1 VGLAITDDHLELAA
15 TVRRWADARALLAE
29 ARAALETS
37 ARAAARQED
46 EGDTRP
52 QWWAEVAD
60 MGWLGL
66 AVAVEHGGQGYGLA
80 ELAVVLEE
88 LGRWCAPGPLLPTV
102 IAAVAVDRWA
112 ADAGLA
118 RPLVDGTM
126 VGGLALAGGLAVDA
140 AGRVSGRVR
149 GVWGGSVADRFVLPV
164 SRADGRAW
172 CVIDRADVEVKAL
185 GGLDASWGLAE
196 LGVDGADVGPGR
208 WLTITAGG
216 AADPQ
221 GLVRLAELLAGAEA
235 LGVADWCVRTA
246 ADYAAVRVQFGRPI
260 GQFQAVKHRCADM
273 LVTLESARAAVWDA
287 ARCFDA
293 PADEEGMTVA
303 QSAAAALAPEA
314 GFRAA
319 QNCIQVLGG
328 IGYTWEHDA
337 HLFLKRATA
346 IRHLLPAP
354 DVARRRVASAVARG
368 ERRLLSVE
376 LPPEAEP
383 LRAEVRG
390 FVDELRTHD
399 RSEWRRRLADA
410 GYLAPH
416 WPRPWGRNASPVEQ
430 LVIEQELRAAR
441 VRRAHLAVAGWV
453 LPTLVAHGSAGQQER
468 FIGPSLRG
476 EISWC
481 QMFSEP
487 GAGSDLASL
496 STRAERMDGGW
507 SITGQKVWTSMA
519 READWAIC
527 LARTDP
533 AAAKHEGIGCF
544 LVDMAAPGIDIR
556 PLRELTGSA
565 MFNEIF
571 LTDVFVPDE
580 CVVGSPTEGWAYAR
594 TTLANERVSMA
605 EASSFGPGLGALFE
619 LAEPEGLLSDPV
631 ILDRLGGLVVDAHAI
646 AVLGLRTTLRALG
659 GAQRGGGAGGPEA
672 SVRKLAA
679 VEHEQAVQEA
689 GLALLGPEAA
699 LTDGPGGAWIA
710 GFLGNRALS
719 IAGGTSEIQRN
730 VIAERLLGLPKDP

>member
-1 VGLAITDDHLELAA
+1 VGLAVTDDHTELAA
-15 TVRRWADARALLAE
+15 TVRRWAEARGLLAE
-29 ARAALETS
+29 ARAALEAPS
-37 ARAAARQED
+37 RAAAG
-46 EGDTRP
+46 EGHEGEALP
-52 QWWAEVAD
+52 PWWAEVAEL
-60 MGWLGL
+60 GWLGL
-66 AVAVEHGGQGYGLA
+66 AVGVDRGGQGYGLA

-88 LGRWCAPGPLLPTV
+88 LGRCCTPSPLLPTV
-102 IAAVAVDRWA
+102 VAAVAVDRWA
-112 ADAGLA
+112 SDPELA
-118 RPLVDGTM
+118 RALVDGTM
-126 VGGLALAGGLAVDA
+126 AGGVALAGDLVVDG
-140 AGRVSGRVR
+140 AGRVSGRAR
-149 GVWGGSVADRFVLPV
+149 GVWGGSLADRFVLPV
-164 SRADGRAW
+164 TRGDRLAW
-172 CVIDRADVEVKAL
+172 CVVDRADAEVKAL
-185 GGLDASWGLAE
+185 ASFDATRGLAE
-196 LGVDGADVGPGR
+196 VGLDGVDVGPER
-208 WLTITAGG
+208 WLSTTAGG
-216 AADPQ
+216 AAGGQ
-221 GLVRLAELLAGAEA
+221 AVVRLAELLAGAEA

-273 LVTLESARAAVWDA
+273 LVRLEAARAAVWDA
-287 ARCFDA
+287 ARCFDG
-293 PADEEGMTVA
+293 PAEEGATVA

-314 GFRAA
+314 GFRTAMD
-319 QNCIQVLGG
+319 CIQVLGG

-337 HLFLKRATA
+337 HLFLKRASA

-354 DVARRRVASAVARG
+354 EVARRRMAEAAAAG
-368 ERRLLSVE
+368 ERRSLTIE

-383 LRAEVRG
+383 LRAEVRE
-390 FVDELRTHD
+390 FVADLRDHD
-399 RSEWRRRLADA
+399 RSGWRRRLADA

-416 WPRPWGRNASPVEQ
+416 WPRPWGRDASPVEQ
-430 LVIEQELRAAR
+430 LVIDQELRAGHI
-441 VRRAHLAVAGWV
+441 RRAHLAIAGWV
-453 LPTLVAHGSAGQQER
+453 LPTLIAHGSPEQQER
-468 FIGPSLRG
+468 FISPSLRG
-476 EISWC
+476 EIRWC

-496 STRAERMDGGW
+496 STRAERVDGGW
-507 SITGQKVWTSMA
+507 SINGQKVWTSMA

-527 LARTDP
+527 LARTDTGVT
-533 AAAKHEGIGCF
+533 KHQGIGCF
-544 LVDMAAPGIDIR
+544 LVDMTTPGIDIR

-571 LTDVFVPDE
+571 LTGVFVPDD

-605 EASSFGPGLGALFE
+605 EASSFGPGVSALFE
-619 LAEPEGLLSDPV
+619 LAESEGLLDDPLV
-631 ILDRLGGLVVDAHAI
+631 LDRLGGLVVDAHAI

-659 GAQRGGGAGGPEA
+659 GAPWGGGAGGPEA

-699 LTDGPGGAWIA
+699 LTDGPGGTWVA

>member
-15 TVRRWADARALLAE
+15 TVRRWAEARALLAE

-37 ARAAARQED
+37 ARAAAGQED

-66 AVAVEHGGQGYGLA
+66 AVAVEHGGQGYGVA

-112 ADAGLA
+112 GDAGLA
-118 RPLVDGTM
+118 RALVDGTM

-164 SRADGRAW
+164 SRADGPAW

-196 LGVDGADVGPGR
+196 LGVDGADVGTGR

-216 AADPQ
+216 AADPE

-246 ADYAAVRVQFGRPI
+246 ADHAAVRVQFGRPI

-287 ARCFDA
+287 ASCFDA
-293 PADEEGMTVA
+293 PAAEEGVTVA

-319 QNCIQVLGG
+319 QDCIQVLGG

-390 FVDELRTHD
+390 FIDDLRTRD

-453 LPTLVAHGSAGQQER
+453 LPTLVAHGSPGQQER

-496 STRAERMDGGW
+496 STRAERLDGGW

-605 EASSFGPGLGALFE
+605 EASSFGPGVSALFE
-619 LAEPEGLLSDPV
+619 LAEPEGLLSDPLV
-631 ILDRLGGLVVDAHAI
+631 LDRLGGLVVDAHAI

-659 GAQRGGGAGGPEA
+659 GAQRGSGAGGPEA